1 MPSRTPAEI
10 LAQIEKIEIRT
21 KNIVSEIFSG
31 EYHSS
36 FKGQGLE
43 FAEVREYQSGDNYRD
58 IDWNVSA
65 RLGMPYIKKFQE
77 TRELNVFFIVDV
89 SASQNFGTVKAQK
102 KERLAEIIALLSFS
116 ALSNN
121 DKVGLILYS
130 RELEKYLP
138 ARKGRNKALE
148 ILRDVLYLEPKHPG
162 TSLSGAFTFANL
174 ILKKRS
180 VVFILSDFMDQ
191 DYRKPLQLLAQ
202 KHDVIAVQVLDN
214 AELELPDAGILN
226 LCDPETGEILYLN
239 SSSPKIR
246 SAYSALISKQ
256 QAELISEL
264 KQIKVDHILIRNKDS
279 QVDVLRDF
287 FERRKQ
293 RRRMRG

>member
-10 LAQIEKIEIRT
+10 LAQIQKIEIRT
-21 KNIVSEIFSG
+21 RNVVSEIFSG

-65 RLGMPYIKKFQE
+65 RLGMPYVKKYQE
-77 TRELNVFFIVDV
+77 TRELNVFFIVDI
-89 SASQNFGTVKAQK
+89 SASQNFGTRVMLK

-121 DKVGLILYS
+121 DKVGMIMYTS
-130 RELEKYLP
+130 QLEKYLP

-162 TSLSGAFTFANL
+162 TSLTGAFTFANL

-180 VVFILSDFMDQ
+180 VVFILSDFLDEN
-191 DYRKPLQLLAQ
+191 YRKPLQLLAQ
-202 KHDVIAVQVLDN
+202 KHDVIAVQVLDE
-214 AELELPDAGILN
+214 AELELPSAGVLN
-226 LCDPETGEILYLN
+226 LYDPETGATLYFN
-239 SSSPKIR
+239 SSQAAFR
-246 SAYSALISKQ
+246 QAYNMVVQRQ
-256 QAELISEL
+256 QAELVKNL
-264 KQIKVDHILIRNKDS
+264 RDLKVDHLLIRSTDS
-279 QVDVLRDF
+279 HVDLLRDF
-287 FERRKQ
+287 FERRRQ
-293 RRRMRG
+293 RRRERE

>member
-10 LAQIEKIEIRT
+10 LARIEKIEIRT

-31 EYHSS
+31 AYHSS

-43 FAEVREYQSGDNYRD
+43 FAEVREYQSGDSYRD

-89 SASQNFGTVKAQK
+89 SASQKFGTAQALK

-121 DKVGLILYS
+121 DKVGLIMFS
-130 RELEKYLP
+130 GELEKYLP

-148 ILRDVLYLEPKHPG
+148 ILRDVLYLEPKDPR
-162 TSLSGAFTFANL
+162 TSLGGAFTFASL

-180 VVFILSDFMDQ
+180 VIFVLSDWLDQ
-191 DYRKPLQLLAQ
+191 DFRKPLQLLAQ
-202 KHDVIAVQVLDN
+202 KHDVIAVQVLDD
-214 AELELPDAGILN
+214 AELNLPSAGVLN
-226 LCDPETGEILYLN
+226 LFDPETGETLFLN
-239 SSSPKIR
+239 SSNPRIR
-246 SAYSALISKQ
+246 SAYAALVKKRQ
-256 QAELISEL
+256 EDLAAEL
-264 KQIKVDHILIRNKDS
+264 KQLRVDHILIRNRDS
-279 QVDVLRDF
+279 HVDVLRDF
-287 FERRKQ
+287 FERRK
-293 RRRMRG
+293 RRLRARG